1 MPGSQ
6 GLPFR
11 RALLEWNDE
20 VSMKG
25 SVRNTSAE
33 GEAMSAWSLVYEGFD
48 PAREKLRE
56 ALCTVGN
63 GYFATRGAAPEARA
77 DGSHYPG
84 TYLAGGYNRLK
95 SELAERE
102 VENED
107 LVNLPNW
114 LPLTFRIGE
123 GDWFD
128 PEKVEVLLYRQEL
141 DMRCGVL
148 RREVRFRDREG
159 RTTRL
164 RQTRLVH
171 MSLRHLA
178 AMETVLTAED
188 WSAEVELCST
198 LDGSVENAGVERY
211 RKLAGRHLETL
222 ETAAPD
228 AESLFLRVR
237 TVQSRLEVAVS
248 ERLRLF
254 RGEERLMKK
263 RRTRQEKDA
272 ISQLCTIELRQGKE
286 LRLEKIVAL
295 HTSRDQAIS
304 ECGVAAKTG
313 AARAGSFRELFETHS
328 LAWKHLWQRFDG
340 ELEFGNKGD
349 GDSAMRI
356 LRLHIFHLLQT
367 VSLHTMD
374 LDVGVPARGWHGEA
388 YRGHI
393 FWDELF
399 IFPLLNLR
407 IPEVTRTLLQYRY
420 RRLGEARAAAAA
432 EGLRGAMFPWQSG
445 SDGREESQRV
455 HLNPKSDR
463 WIPDL
468 THLQRHVNAAIAYN
482 IWQYF
487 QVTRDLEFLSFYG
500 AEMFFEIARFWAS
513 LATWSEEKRRYEILG
528 IMGPDEYHDAYPG
541 AENPGLDNNAY
552 TNVLAVWVLC
562 RGLEMLEILPDD
574 RRQELVEELVLSPEE
589 LQKWDEVSRRMC
601 LVFHGDGIISQFEGY
616 ADLEDFDW
624 ETYRRR
630 FGPIMRLDRI
640 LEAEGDDPNRY
651 KISKQADV
659 LMLFYLFSA
668 EELQELFD
676 RLEYPFVHE
685 TIPKNIE
692 YYIERTSHG
701 STLSHIV
708 HAWVLARSDRA
719 RSWKLFTEALG
730 SDVADV
736 QGGTTPEGIHLG
748 AMAGTVDLIQRG
760 STDIDSRGDVL
771 WFNPCLPEELIRLRL
786 HIRYRGQ
793 PLEVDITSHR
803 LRITAL
809 RCRARSVMIGFRGE
823 VRELKECATLEFA
836 L

>member
-1 MPGSQ
+1 
-6 GLPFR
+6 
-11 RALLEWNDE
+11 
-20 VSMKG
+20 
-25 SVRNTSAE
+25 
-33 GEAMSAWSLVYEGFD
+33 MSPWALVYEGYD
-48 PAREKLRE
+48 PAQEKLRE

-77 DGSHYPG
+77 DESHYPG

-95 SELAERE
+95 SVLAGRE

-237 TVQSRLEVAVS
+237 TVQSRLEVALS

-272 ISQLCTIELRQGKE
+272 ISQLCTIELRQGQE

-328 LAWKHLWQRFDG
+328 LDWKHLWQRFDG

-455 HLNPKSDR
+455 HLNPESDR

-500 AEMFFEIARFWAS
+500 AEMFLEIARFWAS
-513 LATWSEEKRRYEILG
+513 LATWNEEKERYEILG

-541 AENPGLDNNAY
+541 AEKPGLDNNAY

-562 RGLEMLEILPDD
+562 RALEILEILPDD
-574 RRQELVEELVLSPEE
+574 RRRELVEYLALSPAE
-589 LQKWDEVSRRMC
+589 LQQWDEVSRRMC
-601 LVFHGDGIISQFEGY
+601 LVFHDDGIISQFEGY

-659 LMLFYLFSA
+659 LMLFYLFAA
-668 EELQELFD
+668 EELRELFD
-676 RLEYPFVHE
+676 RLGYPFEYE

-692 YYIERTSHG
+692 YYLERTSHG

-708 HAWVLARSDRA
+708 HAWVLARSDRT
-719 RSWKLFTEALG
+719 RSWQLFTEALG

-760 STDIDSRGDVL
+760 YTDIDSRGDVL
-771 WFNPCLPEELIRLRL
+771 WFNPCLPEELVRLRL

-793 PLEVDITSHR
+793 PLEVDITSGR
-803 LRITAL
+803 LRITGL
-809 RCRARSVMIGFRGE
+809 RCWARPVKIGFRGE

-836 L
+836 LSGEE